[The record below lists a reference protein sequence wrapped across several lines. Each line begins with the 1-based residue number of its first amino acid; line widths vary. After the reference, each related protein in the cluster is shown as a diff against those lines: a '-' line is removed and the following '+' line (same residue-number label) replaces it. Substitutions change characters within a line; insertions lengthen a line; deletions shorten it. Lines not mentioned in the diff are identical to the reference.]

1 MVNDKTAKLA
11 LLFVLAAILFNYPV
25 LGLAGQDSRVG
36 GMPVLYVYLFVAWL
50 LIIVV
55 TAWLVSQPTARPSG
69 KRGQEDIKDEN

>member
-1 MVNDKTAKLA
+1 
-11 LLFVLAAILFNYPV
+11 
-25 LGLAGQDSRVG
+25 
-36 GMPVLYVYLFVAWL
+36 MPVLYVYLFVAWL